1 MKEPT
6 IQFPVTCPL
15 CRNEALGEYPVADVA
30 DALLARTKA
39 LQLRS
44 RCHNQHWTADS
55 DELDQIREYLGAW
68 LTALPSEFRK
78 AK

>member
-1 MKEPT
+1 MDEPT

-15 CRNEALGEYPVADVA
+15 CHREALGEYPVAVVA
-30 DALLARTKA
+30 GALLARSEA

-44 RCHNQHWTADS
+44 RCHNQKWIAAEH
-55 DELDQIREYLGAW
+55 ELDQIREYLGAW
-68 LTALPSEFRK
+68 LTSFPSDLRK